1 MEPRPDRRRRARQ
14 IPLTRTYPD
23 QGHGGV
29 SVTAFPADTTTLPP
43 PAVLE
48 GRWLDPG
55 ETGAVVINQIVRKNT
70 LPDVQAGDAVQL
82 FVGGKPT
89 TWRVVGIVQE
99 REGNGSVYATAEGFA
114 AAMDQ
119 PPGANQLR
127 IVTDR
132 HDEPSRQAVADAVD
146 EALTNAGI
154 AVGSAAS
161 ISRSDAAS
169 EAHLGPLVTIILAIA
184 IAMGIVGGIGLAS
197 TMSANILDRT
207 REFGVMHAIG
217 ALPKAVRR
225 IVTAE
230 GVFLALASLLRR
242 SSRPCPHHRP
252 RRQARQPVHVRPT
265 PVPDFDPGHRRL
277 GRPRHPRSRPG
288 HRSRSNPRRAP
299 HRPRSPRLPLTT
311 PRRSSTSREP
321 NHEGA

>member
-1 MEPRPDRRRRARQ
+1 M
-14 IPLTRTYPD
+14 
-23 QGHGGV
+23 
-29 SVTAFPADTTTLPP
+29 
-43 PAVLE
+43 LE

-99 REGNGSVYATAEGFA
+99 RGQRQRVRHRRGFA

-184 IAMGIVGGIGLAS
+184 IAMGIGGIGLAS

-230 GVFLALASLLRR
+230 GVFLALASLLWR
-242 SSRPCPHHRP
+242 SSRPLPSPPPSAPGSATCSCTPHSRSG
-252 RRQARQPVHVRPT
+252 
-265 PVPDFDPGHRRL
+265 F
-277 GRPRHPRSRPG
+277 RSRPSASG
-288 HRSRSNPRRAP
+288 SPSSSSEPSWPPKPQQPAPRASPSAKPSPTSDNSETIKYLSR
-299 HRPRSPRLPLTT
+299 T
-311 PRRSSTSREP
+311 EP
-321 NHEGA
+321 

>member
-1 MEPRPDRRRRARQ
+1 M
-14 IPLTRTYPD
+14 
-23 QGHGGV
+23 
-29 SVTAFPADTTTLPP
+29 TAFPADTTTLPP

-70 LPDVQAGDAVQL
+70 LPDVQAGDTVQL

-161 ISRSDAAS
+161 ISRSDAAG
-169 EAHLGPLVTIILAIA
+169 EAHLGP
-184 IAMGIVGGIGLAS
+184 S
-197 TMSANILDRT
+197 
-207 REFGVMHAIG
+207 
-217 ALPKAVRR
+217 
-225 IVTAE
+225 
-230 GVFLALASLLRR
+230 
-242 SSRPCPHHRP
+242 
-252 RRQARQPVHVRPT
+252 
-265 PVPDFDPGHRRL
+265 
-277 GRPRHPRSRPG
+277 
-288 HRSRSNPRRAP
+288 
-299 HRPRSPRLPLTT
+299 
-311 PRRSSTSREP
+311 
-321 NHEGA
+321 